1 LALHLFPLPGLKS
14 PATSLRASGPET
26 RTTATAEGAGEVARA
41 TMVSPSPVEG
51 PGGKNE
57 VGGGGEEV
65 ADGFAVADAAVG
77 GIASASL
84 LGPIVLF
91 VLIPVRGVEQTA

>member
-1 LALHLFPLPGLKS
+1 MALHLFPLPGLKS

-57 VGGGGEEV
+57 VGEGGEEV
-65 ADGFAVADAAVG
+65 ADGFDAAAGASGERTEARPRRWGGVG
-77 GIASASL
+77 GCEEEGA
-84 LGPIVLF
+84 
-91 VLIPVRGVEQTA
+91 